1 MSRIVAAER
10 LNDHYTAY
18 EIEAPQ
24 IASRIKP
31 GQMLEVRLTGHA
43 VVAPH
48 AIADFDRERGRVTI
62 VARSS
67 GTATIG
73 PAEGHIELT
82 GPFGQHRPFKSI
94 GKILCAAEGLGVAAL
109 HTRLREL
116 KATDTYTT
124 VIAGF
129 HSKDHVYW
137 IDRLDA
143 MSDEL
148 YVVTDDGSYGIK
160 GPIGHTIKGV
170 CEHELDID
178 CALAI
183 GSLHFL
189 KTFCSTTS
197 THGIP
202 TMISLNAVPVE
213 DDPTP
218 EGSTAT
224 GHFDWG
230 ASSDLDGHKVNFD
243 DLVQKLGIQIAK

>member
-1 MSRIVAAER
+1 MPRIVAAER
-10 LNDHYTAY
+10 LNSHYTAY

-24 IASRIKP
+24 IASRIEP

-43 VVAPH
+43 VVSPL
-48 AIADFDRERGRVTI
+48 AIADFDREKGRVTI
-62 VARSS
+62 VARNS
-67 GTATIG
+67 GTAKIG

-82 GPFGQHRPFKSI
+82 GPFGKHRPFKSI
-94 GKILCAAEGLGVAAL
+94 GKILCVAEGLGVAAL

-116 KATDTYTT
+116 KTAHTYTT

-129 HSKDHVYW
+129 QSKDHVYW

-160 GPIGHTIKGV
+160 GPIVTTIKGV

-183 GSLHFL
+183 GSLRFL
-189 KTFCSTTS
+189 KSCCSITN

-213 DDPTP
+213 DAPSFDGAEPA
-218 EGSTAT
+218 AT
-224 GHFDWG
+224 FDWS
-230 ASSDLDGHKVNFD
+230 ASSDLDGHKVDFD
-243 DLVQKLGIQIAK
+243 ELVQKLGIHTAR

>member
-1 MSRIVAAER
+1 MPRIASAER
-10 LNDHYTAY
+10 LNNHYIAY
-18 EIEAPQ
+18 EIDAPQ
-24 IASRIKP
+24 IASRIEP
-31 GQMLEVRLTGHA
+31 GQLLEARLSGQA
-43 VVAPH
+43 LVAPH
-48 AIADFDRERGRVTI
+48 AIADFDRDKGTVTI
-62 VARSS
+62 VARSY
-67 GTATIG
+67 GTTKTNLAG
-73 PAEGHIELT
+73 GHIELA
-82 GPFGQHRPFKSI
+82 GPFGKHRPFKSM
-94 GKILCAAEGLGVAAL
+94 GKVLCAAEGLGVAAL

-116 KATDTYTT
+116 KAADTYTT

-129 HSKDHVYW
+129 HSKEHVYW
-137 IDRLDA
+137 VDRLDA

-183 GSLHFL
+183 GSLQFL

-202 TMISLNAVPVE
+202 TMISLNAVSVE
-213 DDPTP
+213 DPP
-218 EGSTAT
+218 AGEGATAA
-224 GHFDWG
+224 GHFDWS

-243 DLVQKLGIQIAK
+243 ELIQKLGIQIAK